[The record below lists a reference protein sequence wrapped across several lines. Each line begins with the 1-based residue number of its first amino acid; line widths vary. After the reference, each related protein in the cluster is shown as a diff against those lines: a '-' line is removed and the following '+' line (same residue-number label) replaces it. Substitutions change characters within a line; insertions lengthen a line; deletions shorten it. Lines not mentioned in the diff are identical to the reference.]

1 MFDAERPDLDQP
13 LLPWVESSR
22 LADRLDFIHADEE
35 LRRFALDLAR
45 DGLAVIDFEDGET
58 RDLIDAAVLE
68 TDAYFKNGVTRVQD
82 AWRTSGSVRALATR
96 PKVMRF
102 LEAAYGRKPF
112 AFQTLNFQRGSQQSL
127 HSDAFHFH
135 SEPPRFM
142 CGVWFALEDIHA
154 DAGPLTYRKGSHRL
168 PVLTPHEAGVKPQR
182 GGGDDYAKAYVPAL
196 TRRVDDAGSPA
207 EIALLKKGQA
217 LVWAAN
223 LAHGGAPILDA
234 EATRRS
240 LVTHYFFEN
249 CLYHTPMAG
258 SADGAKL
265 RLRLPSNVATG
276 GWTWPRRNGR
286 PVAIRPQ
293 LLAITLLRR
302 LLNKPLK
309 F

>member
-1 MFDAERPDLDQP
+1 M
-13 LLPWVESSR
+13 
-22 LADRLDFIHADEE
+22 
-35 LRRFALDLAR
+35 
-45 DGLAVIDFEDGET
+45 IDFEDSDT
-58 RDLIDAAVLE
+58 LKLVDAAVSE
-68 TDAYFKNGVTRVQD
+68 TDLYFKQGVTRVQD
-82 AWRTSGSVRALATR
+82 AWREAPAVKALATH

-102 LEAAYGRKPF
+102 LDAAYGRKPF

-168 PVLTPHEAGVKPQR
+168 TVLTPQDAGVKPQR
-182 GGGDDYAKAYVPAL
+182 GGGNDYAKAYVPAL
-196 TRRVDDAGSPA
+196 TKRLDEAEAPA

-223 LAHGGAPILDA
+223 LAHGGAPIVDPD
-234 EATRRS
+234 ATRRS

-276 GWTWPRRNGR
+276 DWVWPRRNGR
-286 PVAIRPQ
+286 RVAVRPQ